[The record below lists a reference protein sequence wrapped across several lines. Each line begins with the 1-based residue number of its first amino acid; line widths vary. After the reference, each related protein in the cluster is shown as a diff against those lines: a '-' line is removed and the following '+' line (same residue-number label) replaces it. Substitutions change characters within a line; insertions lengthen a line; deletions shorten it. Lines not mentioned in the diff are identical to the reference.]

1 MNLSELP
8 GLLFAGLLERW
19 KRRAVVYAI
28 CAVCAL
34 GIAIESIAIGRIL
47 LERTFGPIG
56 GRLFVAGILILVMAA
71 ALLTLWQLE
80 RRSRL
85 AHAAQN
91 AQAAADN
98 DPRVA
103 LIAQAINLGYTFAR
117 GFGNDRPEPP
127 VSEPEDSNEAMDER
141 PAARAAE

>member
-8 GLLFAGLLERW
+8 ALIFAGLLEKW
-19 KRRAVVYAI
+19 KRRGIVYAI
-28 CAVCAL
+28 CAICAI
-34 GIAIESIAIGRIL
+34 GIAIESVAIGRIL
-47 LERTFGPIG
+47 LERAFGAIG
-56 GRLFVAGILILVMAA
+56 GRLFVAGILFLVMAV
-71 ALLTLWQLE
+71 ALLVLWQLE

-85 AHAAQN
+85 ARAAQN
-91 AQAAADN
+91 AQAAEN

-117 GFGNDRPEPP
+117 GFGDKSDPPAPEP
-127 VSEPEDSNEAMDER
+127 DDDGEAEVEQ